1 MIVTK
6 NKIEFES
13 QRENE
18 IFLML
23 LREVRIG
30 DLRPELHKESVE
42 MLDSL
47 MEMEK

>member
-1 MIVTK
+1 MKVTK

-13 QRENE
+13 QRESE

-23 LREVRIG
+23 LREVCIG
-30 DLRPELHKESVE
+30 DLRPELYKEGVE